1 MTEVGKTSG
10 TEAPRAVVYDLVKRR
25 RVAAPELAEATD
37 SDSAGI
43 TEGARELKRALDT
56 VQAAPETRPG
66 RVRALKHQVQ
76 SGAYKPDPREIARE
90 ILERG
95 F

>member
-1 MTEVGKTSG
+1 MAEVRKTSG
-10 TEAPRAVVYDLVKRR
+10 TESTRAVVYDLVKRQR
-25 RVAAPELAEATD
+25 SVSPEAAEPT
-37 SDSAGI
+37 DSAGI
-43 TEGARELKRALDT
+43 TEGARELNRARDA
-56 VQAAPETRPG
+56 VQAAPDTRPE

-76 SGAYKPDPREIARE
+76 SGTYQPDPREIARE

>member
-1 MTEVGKTSG
+1 MAEVRKSSATDSTRG
-10 TEAPRAVVYDLVKRR
+10 VVYDLVKRQ
-25 RVAAPELAEATD
+25 RVAGPDLAETV
-37 SDSAGI
+37 DSAGI
-43 TEGARELKRALDT
+43 TDGARELNRAHEI
-56 VQAAPETRPG
+56 VKGAPEVRTE

-76 SGAYKPDPREIARE
+76 NGTYQPDPREVARE